1 MSVRLF
7 VGNLSFDVTE
17 DELRAL
23 FAAAGPP
30 TFVRIPTDRET
41 GKPRGFAFVEFGER
55 PQAEEAVRRFNQ
67 QLFKGRPLAVNEAR
81 ARGEAPPPGSP
92 APGAFRPAS
101 SGPGSA
107 PPRPGMSPR
116 PAPRPSSWVG
126 EPGTADEG
134 TRPGQPRRTFGPDA
148 RPRDKRKREGQ
159 APKGERVP
167 KGPIRERGGG
177 QVSLSEE
184 NDDGGE
190 DFFFWSETKG
200 GDDE

>member
-17 DELRAL
+17 DELRAH
-23 FAAAGPP
+23 FSAAGPP

-55 PQAEEAVRRFNQ
+55 AQAEEAIRRFNQ

-81 ARGEAPPPGSP
+81 ARGEAPAPGAA
-92 APGAFRPAS
+92 APGAFRPTPAS
-101 SGPGSA
+101 PGAAPRPIISPRP
-107 PPRPGMSPR
+107 PPRPSTWAGD
-116 PAPRPSSWVG
+116 
-126 EPGTADEG
+126 PGTAEEG

-159 APKGERVP
+159 AAKGEKVP

-177 QVSLSEE
+177 QISLSEE
-184 NDDGGE
+184 DDGGE